1 MNKNI
6 ATHGGIHPH
15 IPESAYIHHSAQ
27 VIGDVVLGENSSVW
41 PMAVIRGDVNRI
53 RIGNNSNVQDL
64 CMLDVSHRRP
74 EDPDGAPLIIGD
86 NVTIGHQVTL
96 HGCTIGDECL
106 IGIGTIVLDRAVIE
120 SRVMVG
126 AGSLVPPGKVLKSG
140 HLYLGRPV
148 KEIRP
153 LNQEELAHLKYSAE
167 HYVRVMNSYT
177 ATAD

>member
-64 CMLDVSHRRP
+64 CMLHVSHRRP
-74 EDPDGAPLIIGD
+74 EE
-86 NVTIGHQVTL
+86 N
-96 HGCTIGDECL
+96 
-106 IGIGTIVLDRAVIE
+106 R
-120 SRVMVG
+120 
-126 AGSLVPPGKVLKSG
+126 
-140 HLYLGRPV
+140 
-148 KEIRP
+148 
-153 LNQEELAHLKYSAE
+153 
-167 HYVRVMNSYT
+167 
-177 ATAD
+177 

>member
-1 MNKNI
+1 MNNNI
-6 ATHGGIHPH
+6 ATHGGIHPQV
-15 IPESAYIHHSAQ
+15 PESAYVHHSAQ
-27 VIGDVVLGENSSVW
+27 VIGDVVLGENSSIW

-64 CMLDVSHRRP
+64 CMLHVSHRRP
-74 EDPDGAPLIIGD
+74 EDPEGAPLIIGD

-106 IGIGTIVLDRAVIE
+106 VGIGTIVLDRAVIE

-148 KEIRP
+148 KEVRP
-153 LNQEELAHLKYSAE
+153 LTEDELAHLKYSAE
-167 HYVRVMNSYT
+167 HYVRVMNSYRNT
-177 ATAD
+177 